1 MLFWGLV
8 FVAVVGVWKASQ
20 ELGVATWWRGPRS
33 APQPALVQILPLVAP
48 SVMVIGGVFR
58 WRALPWF
65 GVVASIVTA
74 AIGAGD
80 LGRVGRLG
88 LVEVALG
95 AAGLVF
101 SLAALAAQARRPGRS
116 LRRR

>member
-8 FVAVVGVWKASQ
+8 FVALVGVWKASQ

-33 APQPALVQILPLVAP
+33 APQPVLVQILPLVTP

-58 WRALPWF
+58 WRLLPWL
-65 GVVASIVTA
+65 GLLAAAATA

-80 LGRVGRLG
+80 LGRVWRLG

-95 AAGLVF
+95 AAGLAF
-101 SLAALAAQARRPGRS
+101 SLAALAAQVRRPHR
-116 LRRR
+116 